1 VLKRASDFLLVCV
14 LTASLVLGCGLF
26 KPLDERFVL
35 PDRPRHSSSGEF
47 LALVEDGPVQNG
59 VQTWVV
65 VLVDSDGAEV
75 FRDDYAYSTRHGV
88 GVTWLSDEDQLWIL
102 SGDVGTAYV
111 ERNFGGVWVKAWIT
125 PKTRDDIPDE
135 IEALRWRR

>member
-1 VLKRASDFLLVCV
+1 M
-14 LTASLVLGCGLF
+14 VLGCGMF
-26 KPLDERFVL
+26 RSLDERFVV
-35 PDRPRHSSSGEF
+35 PDRPRHSPSGEF

-59 VQTWVV
+59 VRTWVV

-88 GVTWLSDEDQLWIL
+88 GVTWLSDEDQVWIL

-111 ERNFGGVWVKAWIT
+111 EREVGGV
-125 PKTRDDIPDE
+125 
-135 IEALRWRR
+135 